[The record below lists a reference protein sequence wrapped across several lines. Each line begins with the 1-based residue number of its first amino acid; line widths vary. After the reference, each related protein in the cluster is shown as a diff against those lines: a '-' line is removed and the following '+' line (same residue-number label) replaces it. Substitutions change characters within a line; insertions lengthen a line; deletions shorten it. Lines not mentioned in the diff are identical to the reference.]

1 MREVLKKPHV
11 RSQKSRL
18 VPEVMPRD
26 GWWEVSWSQEAP
38 VDVSRIPVSPDL
50 RLSGFA

>member
-1 MREVLKKPHV
+1 MREVLKEPHV

-26 GWWEVSWSQEAP
+26 GREVSWSQEAP